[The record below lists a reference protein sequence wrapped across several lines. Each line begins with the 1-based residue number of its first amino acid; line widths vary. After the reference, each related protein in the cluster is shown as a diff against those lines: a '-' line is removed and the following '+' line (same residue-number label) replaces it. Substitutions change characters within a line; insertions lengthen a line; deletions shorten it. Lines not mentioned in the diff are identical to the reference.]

1 MQEILA
7 LFVAFGEAMRSESSA
22 KFGVVQVVKYAD
34 V

>member
-22 KFGVVQVVKYAD
+22 EFGGVQVIKCAD